1 MNGLRLGLGCLRPF
15 PVALQCNLQPR
26 VGSLNLFTCR
36 RLNRQ
41 SSSSLPPRLGRSC
54 RPCLRI
60 QASLGDKWTPPEEIN
75 RLINEIYKRVQPMAN
90 SLIST
95 IQTALKL
102 QRQWVQQAWAR
113 SLLAWAIALGLV
125 TAISNAWGVPAVNH
139 KLPQLAQQAAAVLQR
154 DVQIGRIHWIAPT
167 GVTGLHPL
175 ASVGPISVGAGPVE
189 GSNAT
194 LERVLLGFNP
204 IQSICRGRL
213 VLTMKVGGAEVH
225 LKQADNFSWFGFP
238 DDTTPSSRDFVPG
251 LNENPKSKNGKGGRG
266 AGGGGGSAAGGGSN
280 NAPIPSNS
288 PLSSRR
294 SRNTARKAA
303 ATKAASTRA
312 TPAPTSTISS
322 RSSPSDN
329 VIASIAQ
336 EFLAWHAAH
345 DKAAQDSITMANPT
359 TSSGGTSFS
368 SSSLESDE
376 HPVVAAETLVLLS
389 TTNSY
394 PSLASMSVSSAPS
407 TSPLPSPPSTSSSS
421 SSSHNGNTSTSA
433 AATSRTSTS
442 GWRSLLPF
450 QSNSEKERKKSVDAR
465 KQQLDKL
472 NSIRFSVAGGSG
484 ISTSSKDTRSSIE
497 GSKLPVEEAP
507 AAAVAPLEKIE
518 KSDNIPFETSSSAD
532 TDARSDIT
540 KTAATP
546 LDDLDISSVSTD
558 STTTTSV
565 RAADGSLVERE
576 NEEMLTLHSGQSGFK
591 EATAGPPETRPMMTS
606 TRAASVLNSLPTL
619 RIDIRSSSNIAAQEK
634 EEGENSQ
641 REPPVESS
649 AVKSINSLGE
659 IAKGRRAPPV
669 EKLQKDPKLAHFKEI
684 VLDQATVRKKA
695 LGSKA
700 LQEARN
706 WLPAK
711 TAAAPAPTST
721 LSPDSIA
728 INTKDFNYSTSTAT
742 KLAGEADGLSSSPS
756 SGLTGG
762 ASETL
767 DGYGDPEL
775 SEHHKN
781 HGNHHKYNITHPGY
795 FPPSPGPVY
804 TPAPPEALAELR
816 AKRRTL
822 GTLVQSALKAAGAL
836 VQRSLVVSTIE
847 LNGGTLYG
855 HIYGEE
861 LPRVFENVT
870 ATVKLGANYDTL
882 AVDINALPH
891 ARNPESLK
899 CTMLHPYAH
908 RHLREWTGVEAL
920 QAQEDLAA
928 AASAAEG
935 EEQTPSTCTTH
946 QKNNS
951 TTPTNPNGGK
961 VRVLVNV
968 SGIVDNQLA
977 TGGARVPLMTISVQG
992 QNLHAPLVERIF
1004 ELPMDVNDGR
1014 ANGEFIIKM
1023 HDLATW
1029 HAPEYHGRVAVRGAN
1044 FHFWDATDDIIDAD
1058 LDLLFEGDRLYLH
1071 NAKGKFGAVPM
1082 RLTGDL
1088 DLDPLT
1094 GQYRLSATV
1103 PGVEINAL
1111 RATLGVRPTPF
1122 PVVGSVAGTL
1132 HVTGPLEKPIFSG
1145 TARVGRPSLHDI
1157 QDCEPTNALET
1168 LLSEPTAV
1176 GAYDKVPVASAELV
1190 FTLDTSKEQMTLHEF
1205 KASPVGGGELHGSGS
1220 LGVSPASETDPN
1232 ALQITAYGNGLPAE
1246 SLARRYLPEG
1256 SQMPP
1261 GIIVGPGSVTAT
1273 MSGAHLAPVINV
1285 GFSLPEGS
1293 VSGSVQF
1300 TREATSISVAS
1311 PNLDGSGTVFI
1322 RPPSY
1327 DAIKAAVTQQ
1337 EATALAKPDISG
1349 GDADVMMRG
1358 LDIVPLLSDEESL
1371 RRLAQQS
1378 GEPLRLKI
1386 NGRAKIAGTVAT
1398 ATNST
1403 PSGEDTSPNSPNA
1416 NSSSDP
1422 WQFAGSVDLEDLK
1435 LNQLK
1440 LYRALKGSLTL
1451 SNSHVA
1457 VHAKGIRPDE
1467 VLDVDLALPLF
1478 SDLVVEPV
1486 VESPVGSSTEN
1497 NNSGDAVVAGKN
1509 EYVDVVG
1516 SDGEIISGQVEE
1528 GGGDSG
1534 ITNASYLSSL
1544 APPQRQSLTA
1554 PTQQPKQG
1562 KSGSSVSIRCG
1573 QLLAAATMDAAGSQ
1587 LDVRVANVKLDELEL
1602 ASLRGELQEVSC
1614 SLNFQ
1619 GQTGRGRLSL
1629 ASPRYSG
1636 LRGDSLSG
1644 GFRWERDVVRLEKLV
1659 LQQRRSKYEVQGEY
1673 VVPPSIPLPT
1683 SAADLARR
1691 QAEQRKAAADGT
1703 AVNSLPVPGRWR
1715 LRVDVPTADM
1725 QEILPAARLLQSAT
1739 SRRPADYERA
1749 KTAFISAVR
1758 SLSLK
1763 AEDLNGQLREL
1774 AEKLAAAAD
1783 LQISSTTSP
1792 TTAVAAISSRNN
1804 SSTTASSSTVPAPFQ
1819 MPSFQDVRGHWNGS
1833 IQAFG
1838 GGGGATSCEFDVRGT
1853 DWQWGQASLDTVVA
1867 DGSYHS
1873 EEGVQIQEFVLKS
1886 GDAKLL
1892 VRGSLLSDHQDATVL
1907 LTDFP
1912 MTKLKPIFRAVPA
1925 LKNAAPAVSGKV
1937 PDPVPSPMPLGMLA
1951 NALGQASQGLQQAS
1965 VGPDSDS
1972 PINGMLYLSGTLG
1985 GSKEAPSGEIAVR
1998 LFDAAVGPT
2007 RLAQAQAS
2015 ARLSEKMQLSFNVD
2029 VVPVEGHRKSG
2040 HIRASGS
2047 IPLASNEDNNT
2058 HINSTNSPSSLA
2070 AAAAAAAPGGSDTKF
2085 TALHSSTTTSPTSTT
2100 TTDPPLDV
2108 RISVRDSGMAV
2119 LTSMAPNFKWQSGE
2133 ADVSL
2138 KLTGT
2143 VDQPTVTGG
2152 ALINKAVIDCPV
2164 LKFPL
2169 EIVSADVRCADGML
2183 EVETVDARVGRKGH
2197 LKIRGA
2203 LPVYQSKQPQARGAA
2218 PVIAA
2223 MQHRLTVDVQGLE
2236 LRVRN
2241 LYTGQMDALLTLRDS
2256 VERPVMG
2263 GSLRFSRGAV
2273 YLIPQGQE
2281 IGGTAAAS
2289 GFPGTAG
2296 SPLSSGT
2303 SVAKVFDLLTRR
2315 ESGLATRL
2323 EDAVR
2328 QEVEAV
2334 EHMVEDAAGP
2344 NMLLDSLAIQFGP
2357 DLRAVYPLVM
2367 NFGISGELITSG
2379 APHPDAVSVEGVLRL
2394 PGGDVNLVAAQLE
2407 LDREHDNTLT
2417 FGSGGVGVDPMVD
2430 VVLTSGDLRLSV
2442 RGRASEWADHLVM
2455 QNVGAGASGA
2465 GDAGEQLDATEAAR
2479 ILEAKL
2485 KATLLA
2491 DDGQLALSRLAGS
2504 TVSTLMPKLET
2515 QGTVGGARWRLVS
2528 APAIPG
2534 LLDPF
2539 LADPSNLL
2547 GSITMGTEAEVQFGR
2562 KLQATMVRKLAD
2574 SDVNT
2579 QWTLNYLLNSKLR
2592 MQFNISSAA
2601 PYSKTLMFQYSSEG
2615 SS

>member
-1 MNGLRLGLGCLRPF
+1 M
-15 PVALQCNLQPR
+15 
-26 VGSLNLFTCR
+26 
-36 RLNRQ
+36 
-41 SSSSLPPRLGRSC
+41 
-54 RPCLRI
+54 
-60 QASLGDKWTPPEEIN
+60 D
-75 RLINEIYKRVQPMAN
+75 INE
-90 SLIST
+90 
-95 IQTALKL
+95 
-102 QRQWVQQAWAR
+102 
-113 SLLAWAIALGLV
+113 
-125 TAISNAWGVPAVNH
+125 
-139 KLPQLAQQAAAVLQR
+139 
-154 DVQIGRIHWIAPT
+154 
-167 GVTGLHPL
+167 
-175 ASVGPISVGAGPVE
+175 
-189 GSNAT
+189 
-194 LERVLLGFNP
+194 
-204 IQSICRGRL
+204 
-213 VLTMKVGGAEVH
+213 
-225 LKQADNFSWFGFP
+225 
-238 DDTTPSSRDFVPG
+238 
-251 LNENPKSKNGKGGRG
+251 
-266 AGGGGGSAAGGGSN
+266 
-280 NAPIPSNS
+280 
-288 PLSSRR
+288 
-294 SRNTARKAA
+294 
-303 ATKAASTRA
+303 
-312 TPAPTSTISS
+312 
-322 RSSPSDN
+322 
-329 VIASIAQ
+329 
-336 EFLAWHAAH
+336 
-345 DKAAQDSITMANPT
+345 
-359 TSSGGTSFS
+359 
-368 SSSLESDE
+368 
-376 HPVVAAETLVLLS
+376 
-389 TTNSY
+389 
-394 PSLASMSVSSAPS
+394 
-407 TSPLPSPPSTSSSS
+407 
-421 SSSHNGNTSTSA
+421 
-433 AATSRTSTS
+433 
-442 GWRSLLPF
+442 
-450 QSNSEKERKKSVDAR
+450 
-465 KQQLDKL
+465 
-472 NSIRFSVAGGSG
+472 
-484 ISTSSKDTRSSIE
+484 
-497 GSKLPVEEAP
+497 
-507 AAAVAPLEKIE
+507 
-518 KSDNIPFETSSSAD
+518 
-532 TDARSDIT
+532 
-540 KTAATP
+540 
-546 LDDLDISSVSTD
+546 
-558 STTTTSV
+558 
-565 RAADGSLVERE
+565 
-576 NEEMLTLHSGQSGFK
+576 
-591 EATAGPPETRPMMTS
+591 
-606 TRAASVLNSLPTL
+606 
-619 RIDIRSSSNIAAQEK
+619 
-634 EEGENSQ
+634 
-641 REPPVESS
+641 
-649 AVKSINSLGE
+649 
-659 IAKGRRAPPV
+659 
-669 EKLQKDPKLAHFKEI
+669 
-684 VLDQATVRKKA
+684 
-695 LGSKA
+695 
-700 LQEARN
+700 
-706 WLPAK
+706 
-711 TAAAPAPTST
+711 
-721 LSPDSIA
+721 
-728 INTKDFNYSTSTAT
+728 
-742 KLAGEADGLSSSPS
+742 
-756 SGLTGG
+756 
-762 ASETL
+762 
-767 DGYGDPEL
+767 
-775 SEHHKN
+775 
-781 HGNHHKYNITHPGY
+781 
-795 FPPSPGPVY
+795 
-804 TPAPPEALAELR
+804 
-816 AKRRTL
+816 
-822 GTLVQSALKAAGAL
+822 
-836 VQRSLVVSTIE
+836 
-847 LNGGTLYG
+847 
-855 HIYGEE
+855 
-861 LPRVFENVT
+861 
-870 ATVKLGANYDTL
+870 
-882 AVDINALPH
+882 
-891 ARNPESLK
+891 
-899 CTMLHPYAH
+899 
-908 RHLREWTGVEAL
+908 
-920 QAQEDLAA
+920 
-928 AASAAEG
+928 
-935 EEQTPSTCTTH
+935 
-946 QKNNS
+946 
-951 TTPTNPNGGK
+951 
-961 VRVLVNV
+961 
-968 SGIVDNQLA
+968 
-977 TGGARVPLMTISVQG
+977 
-992 QNLHAPLVERIF
+992 
-1004 ELPMDVNDGR
+1004 GR

-1023 HDLATW
+1023 HDFATW
-1029 HAPEYHGRVAVRGAN
+1029 HTPEYHGRVAVRGAN

-1071 NAKGKFGAVPM
+1071 KAKGKFGAVPM

-1088 DLDPLT
+1088 DLDPLR

-1122 PVVGSVAGTL
+1122 PVIGSVAGTL

-1145 TARVGRPSLHDI
+1145 IAHMSRPSLDDI
-1157 QDCEPTNALET
+1157 QNCEPTNALET

-1190 FTLDTSKEQMTLHEF
+1190 FTLDTSKEKMMLHEF

-1232 ALQITAYGNGLPAE
+1232 ALQITAYGSGLPAE
-1246 SLARRYLPEG
+1246 SLARRYLPED

-1261 GIIVGPGSVTAT
+1261 GILVGAGSVTAT
-1273 MSGAHLAPVINV
+1273 MSGAHLAPVVDV

-1293 VSGSVQF
+1293 VSGSLQF
-1300 TREATSISVAS
+1300 TRDATSISVAS
-1311 PNLDGSGTVFI
+1311 PHLDGSGTVFL

-1337 EATALAKPDISG
+1337 EATSLAKPDISG
-1349 GDADVMMRG
+1349 GDVDVMMRG

-1386 NGRAKIAGTVAT
+1386 NGRAKIAGSVAT
-1398 ATNST
+1398 TKTTST
-1403 PSGEDTSPNSPNA
+1403 
-1416 NSSSDP
+1416 NSSSPDP
-1422 WQFAGSVDLEDLK
+1422 WQFAGSVDFEDLK
-1435 LNQLK
+1435 LNQLT
-1440 LYRALKGSLTL
+1440 LYRALKGSMKL
-1451 SNSHVA
+1451 SNSHIA

-1478 SDLVVEPV
+1478 HDPAVEPV
-1486 VESPVGSSTEN
+1486 EVSPVITTGTEN
-1497 NNSGDAVVAGKN
+1497 HSDELAGKK
-1509 EYVDVVG
+1509 EYEEVVG
-1516 SDGEIISGQVEE
+1516 GDGEVINGQVEE
-1528 GGGDSG
+1528 EGGESG
-1534 ITNASYLSSL
+1534 ITNISYSSTL
-1544 APPQRQSLTA
+1544 TPAPQQSLPA
-1554 PTQQPKQG
+1554 PAQQQFKA

-1636 LRGDSLSG
+1636 LRGENLSG

-1673 VVPPSIPLPT
+1673 VVPPSVPLPT

-1691 QAEQRKAAADGT
+1691 QADQRKAAADGT
-1703 AVNSLPVPGRWR
+1703 AALGSLPVPGRWR

-1749 KTAFISAVR
+1749 KTAFISAVK
-1758 SLSLK
+1758 SLALK
-1763 AEDLNGQLREL
+1763 ADDLNGQLREL
-1774 AEKLAAAAD
+1774 AEKVAAAAD
-1783 LQISSTTSP
+1783 VQISSTTSP
-1792 TTAVAAISSRNN
+1792 ITAVAAIGSHNN
-1804 SSTTASSSTVPAPFQ
+1804 NGATVSATPFQ
-1819 MPSFQDVRGHWNGS
+1819 MPSFQDVHGHWNGS

-1838 GGGGATSCEFDVRGT
+1838 GGGGATSCEVDVRGT

-1965 VGPDSDS
+1965 IGPESDS

-1985 GSKEAPSGEIAVR
+1985 GSKDAPSGEIAVR
-1998 LFDAAVGPT
+1998 LFDAAVGST

-2015 ARLSEKMQLSFNVD
+2015 ARLSEKMQMSFNVD

-2047 IPLASNEDNNT
+2047 IPLTSNQEHST
-2058 HINSTNSPSSLA
+2058 QSSPTNSPASLA
-2070 AAAAAAAPGGSDTKF
+2070 PPGKSNNTFMAVD
-2085 TALHSSTTTSPTSTT
+2085 ASTSPTIPTT
-2100 TTDPPLDV
+2100 ATDPPLDV

-2119 LTSMAPNFKWQSGE
+2119 LTSMAPNFKWQSGV

-2281 IGGTAAAS
+2281 IGGTAAAAAP

-2303 SVAKVFDLLTRR
+2303 SVKKVFDLLTRR
-2315 ESGLATRL
+2315 ESGLAARL

-2367 NFGISGELITSG
+2367 NFGVSGELITSG
-2379 APHPDAVSVEGVLRL
+2379 PPHPDAVTVEGVLRL

-2417 FGSGGVGVDPMVD
+2417 FGNSGVGADPLVD

-2479 ILEAKL
+2479 LLEAKL

-2615 SS
+2615 NG

>member
-1 MNGLRLGLGCLRPF
+1 M
-15 PVALQCNLQPR
+15 
-26 VGSLNLFTCR
+26 
-36 RLNRQ
+36 
-41 SSSSLPPRLGRSC
+41 
-54 RPCLRI
+54 
-60 QASLGDKWTPPEEIN
+60 
-75 RLINEIYKRVQPMAN
+75 M
-90 SLIST
+90 
-95 IQTALKL
+95 
-102 QRQWVQQAWAR
+102 
-113 SLLAWAIALGLV
+113 
-125 TAISNAWGVPAVNH
+125 
-139 KLPQLAQQAAAVLQR
+139 
-154 DVQIGRIHWIAPT
+154 
-167 GVTGLHPL
+167 HP
-175 ASVGPISVGAGPVE
+175 
-189 GSNAT
+189 
-194 LERVLLGFNP
+194 
-204 IQSICRGRL
+204 
-213 VLTMKVGGAEVH
+213 
-225 LKQADNFSWFGFP
+225 D
-238 DDTTPSSRDFVPG
+238 
-251 LNENPKSKNGKGGRG
+251 
-266 AGGGGGSAAGGGSN
+266 
-280 NAPIPSNS
+280 
-288 PLSSRR
+288 
-294 SRNTARKAA
+294 
-303 ATKAASTRA
+303 
-312 TPAPTSTISS
+312 
-322 RSSPSDN
+322 
-329 VIASIAQ
+329 
-336 EFLAWHAAH
+336 
-345 DKAAQDSITMANPT
+345 
-359 TSSGGTSFS
+359 
-368 SSSLESDE
+368 
-376 HPVVAAETLVLLS
+376 
-389 TTNSY
+389 
-394 PSLASMSVSSAPS
+394 
-407 TSPLPSPPSTSSSS
+407 
-421 SSSHNGNTSTSA
+421 
-433 AATSRTSTS
+433 
-442 GWRSLLPF
+442 
-450 QSNSEKERKKSVDAR
+450 
-465 KQQLDKL
+465 
-472 NSIRFSVAGGSG
+472 
-484 ISTSSKDTRSSIE
+484 
-497 GSKLPVEEAP
+497 
-507 AAAVAPLEKIE
+507 
-518 KSDNIPFETSSSAD
+518 
-532 TDARSDIT
+532 
-540 KTAATP
+540 
-546 LDDLDISSVSTD
+546 
-558 STTTTSV
+558 
-565 RAADGSLVERE
+565 
-576 NEEMLTLHSGQSGFK
+576 
-591 EATAGPPETRPMMTS
+591 
-606 TRAASVLNSLPTL
+606 
-619 RIDIRSSSNIAAQEK
+619 
-634 EEGENSQ
+634 
-641 REPPVESS
+641 
-649 AVKSINSLGE
+649 
-659 IAKGRRAPPV
+659 
-669 EKLQKDPKLAHFKEI
+669 
-684 VLDQATVRKKA
+684 
-695 LGSKA
+695 
-700 LQEARN
+700 
-706 WLPAK
+706 
-711 TAAAPAPTST
+711 
-721 LSPDSIA
+721 
-728 INTKDFNYSTSTAT
+728 
-742 KLAGEADGLSSSPS
+742 
-756 SGLTGG
+756 
-762 ASETL
+762 
-767 DGYGDPEL
+767 
-775 SEHHKN
+775 
-781 HGNHHKYNITHPGY
+781 
-795 FPPSPGPVY
+795 
-804 TPAPPEALAELR
+804 
-816 AKRRTL
+816 
-822 GTLVQSALKAAGAL
+822 
-836 VQRSLVVSTIE
+836 
-847 LNGGTLYG
+847 
-855 HIYGEE
+855 
-861 LPRVFENVT
+861 
-870 ATVKLGANYDTL
+870 
-882 AVDINALPH
+882 
-891 ARNPESLK
+891 
-899 CTMLHPYAH
+899 AH
-908 RHLREWTGVEAL
+908 RHLRDWTGVAAL

-928 AASAAEG
+928 AASAADVQALSAEAAEG
-935 EEQTPSTCTTH
+935 EEQAPTV
-946 QKNNS
+946 S
-951 TTPTNPNGGK
+951 TTYQKSNRTPPANPDGGK

-968 SGIVDNQLA
+968 SGIADNDLA
-977 TGGARVPLMTISVQG
+977 TGGPRVPEMTISVHG

-1004 ELPMDVNDGR
+1004 ELPMDINDGR
-1014 ANGEFIIKM
+1014 ANGEFILKM
-1023 HDLATW
+1023 HDFATW
-1029 HAPEYHGRVAVRGAN
+1029 HTPEFHGRVAVRGAN

-1071 NAKGKFGAVPM
+1071 KAEGKFGAVPM
-1082 RLTGDL
+1082 TLTGDL
-1088 DLDPLT
+1088 DLDPIT

-1122 PVVGSVAGTL
+1122 PVIGSVGGTL
-1132 HVTGPLEKPIFSG
+1132 HVTGPLENPIFSG
-1145 TARVGRPSLHDI
+1145 IARVSRPSLHDI

-1205 KASPVGGGELHGSGS
+1205 KASPVGGGELHGFGS

-1232 ALQITAYGNGLPAE
+1232 ALKITAYGSGLPAE
-1246 SLARRYLPEG
+1246 FLARRYLPEG
-1256 SQMPP
+1256 SQTPP
-1261 GIIVGPGSVTAT
+1261 GILVGAGSVSAT
-1273 MSGAHLAPVINV
+1273 MSGAHLAPVIDV

-1293 VSGSVQF
+1293 VSGSLQV
-1300 TREATSISVAS
+1300 TRDAGSISVVS
-1311 PNLDGSGTVFI
+1311 PNLDGSGTVFL
-1322 RPPSY
+1322 RPPSF

-1349 GDADVMMRG
+1349 GDVDVMMRG
-1358 LDIVPLLSDEESL
+1358 LDIVPLVSDEESL

-1386 NGRAKIAGTVAT
+1386 NGRAKIAGTVET
-1398 ATNST
+1398 AKTT
-1403 PSGEDTSPNSPNA
+1403 PGEDTSLYGSDA
-1416 NSSSDP
+1416 NSSFDP
-1422 WQFAGSVDLEDLK
+1422 WQFAGSLDLEELK
-1435 LNQLK
+1435 VNQLK
-1440 LYRALKGSLTL
+1440 LYRALKGSLKL

-1457 VHAKGIRPDE
+1457 VHAKGVRPDE

-1478 SDLVVEPV
+1478 HDPAVEPV
-1486 VESPVGSSTEN
+1486 VESPNVSGTESN
-1497 NNSGDAVVAGKN
+1497 TGGKEKAEKK
-1509 EYVDVVG
+1509 EYEEVVG
-1516 SDGEIISGQVEE
+1516 GDGKIVSGHVEE
-1528 GGGDSG
+1528 GGGESG
-1534 ITNASYLSSL
+1534 NITNTSHLSTL
-1544 APPQRQSLTA
+1544 APSPQQSLPA
-1554 PTQQPKQG
+1554 PRTQQQNKA

-1573 QLLAAATMDAAGSQ
+1573 QLVAAAKMDAAGSQ
-1587 LDVRVANVKLDELEL
+1587 LDLRVANVKLDELEL

-1636 LRGDSLSG
+1636 LRGDNLSG
-1644 GFRWERDVVRLEKLV
+1644 GFRWERDVIRLEKLV

-1703 AVNSLPVPGRWR
+1703 AGRSLPVPGRWR

-1749 KTAFISAVR
+1749 KTAFISGVK
-1758 SLSLK
+1758 SLALK
-1763 AEDLNGQLREL
+1763 ADDLNGQLREL
-1774 AEKLAAAAD
+1774 AEKIAADAD

-1792 TTAVAAISSRNN
+1792 TTAVAAADSRSSRGATAA
-1804 SSTTASSSTVPAPFQ
+1804 SSTSTVAAPFQ
-1819 MPSFQDVRGHWNGS
+1819 MPSFQDVHGHWNGS

-1838 GGGGATSCEFDVRGT
+1838 GGGGATSCEVDVRGT

-1937 PDPVPSPMPLGMLA
+1937 PDPVPSPMPLGMLT
-1951 NALGQASQGLQQAS
+1951 NALGHASKGLQQAS

-1985 GSKEAPSGEIAVR
+1985 GSKDAPSGEIAVR

-2047 IPLASNEDNNT
+2047 IPLTSNEE
-2058 HINSTNSPSSLA
+2058 NSTQISTTNSPSSLA
-2070 AAAAAAAPGGSDTKF
+2070 AAAAAPGDGNSTI
-2085 TALHSSTTTSPTSTT
+2085 TNHLESSTTTSPTVSTT
-2100 TTDPPLDV
+2100 ATDSPLDV

-2119 LTSMAPNFKWQSGE
+2119 LTSMAPDFKWQSGV

-2152 ALINKAVIDCPV
+2152 AFINKAIIDCPV

-2169 EIVSADVRCADGML
+2169 EIVTADVRCADGML

-2236 LRVRN
+2236 VRVRN

-2281 IGGTAAAS
+2281 IGGIAAAP
-2289 GFPGTAG
+2289 GFPGAAG

-2303 SVAKVFDLLTRR
+2303 SVAKVFDLLTQR
-2315 ESGLATRL
+2315 ESGLAARL

-2344 NMLLDSLAIQFGP
+2344 NMLLDSLAVQFGP

-2379 APHPDAVSVEGVLRL
+2379 PPHPDAVSVEGVLRL

-2417 FGSGGVGVDPMVD
+2417 FGSSGVGVDPLVD

-2442 RGRASEWADHLVM
+2442 RGRASEWGDHLVM

-2479 ILEAKL
+2479 LLEAKL

-2547 GSITMGTEAEVQFGR
+2547 GSFTMGTEAEVQFGR